1 VGEVDRVIS
10 WRYHV
15 VSLVAVVL
23 AFGLGILA
31 GTSVLDDRFVGQLE
45 RNNAQ
50 ARQERDA
57 AVALANLYERF
68 AGGLQPTL
76 RDGVLVGQ
84 DAIVVTL
91 EGVDHPAQRTVEELT
106 AAGVDVLATLELTRK
121 LADPEIEDNAAALEG
136 ILGLSGSDPE
146 TLRAGLADALA
157 ERLAVGALAQ
167 EGDVLGD
174 LLAGGF
180 VTADR
185 DLEPDALL
193 GIGGGGQLVVIAAGG
208 PQPTRSVA
216 PEALMVPFTE
226 RLVRLDAK
234 TVAVGP
240 TEDAYGFVSA
250 VRDANG
256 IPDCSMVTVDDIDL
270 AGIGGVTL
278 AMAIDR
284 LRVDADPAF
293 LPGGDYGIRGDS
305 IVPGAAEPP
314 DSCRR

>member
-1 VGEVDRVIS
+1 LR
-10 WRYHV
+10 
-15 VSLVAVVL
+15 
-23 AFGLGILA
+23 
-31 GTSVLDDRFVGQLE
+31 
-45 RNNAQ
+45 
-50 ARQERDA
+50 
-57 AVALANLYERF
+57 
-68 AGGLQPTL
+68 PTL
-76 RDGVLVGQ
+76 QDGVLAGE
-84 DAIVVTL
+84 DAIIVTL
-91 EGVDHPAQRTVEELT
+91 EGVDRPAQRTAEELT
-106 AAGVDVLATLELTRK
+106 AAGIDVLATLALTRR
-121 LADPEIEDNAAALEG
+121 LAEPEIHDNAVALGG

-157 ERLAVGALAQ
+157 ERLAVGSFAA

-193 GIGGGGQLVVIAAGG
+193 GIGGGDQLVVIAAGG

-216 PEALMVPFTE
+216 PEALLVPFTE
-226 RLVRLDAK
+226 RLVRLEAP

-250 VRDANG
+250 VREANA

-293 LPGGDYGIRGDS
+293 RPGGDYGTRGDS

>member
-1 VGEVDRVIS
+1 MIS

-31 GTSVLDDRFVGQLE
+31 GTSVIGEGF
-45 RNNAQ
+45 
-50 ARQERDA
+50 ARELQKNYDEAIRQRDEA
-57 AVALANLYERF
+57 LSQVALYERF
-68 AGGLQPTL
+68 AEALQPTL
-76 RDGVLVGQ
+76 RDDLLVGEE
-84 DAIVVTL
+84 AVVVTS
-91 EGVDHPAQRTVEELT
+91 EGVDRPARQAADALS
-106 AAGVDVLATLELTRK
+106 AAGVDVLATLELTRL
-121 LADPEIEDNAAALEG
+121 LAEPEIEDNASVLAG
-136 ILGLSGSDPE
+136 ILGVSESDPE
-146 TLRAGLADALA
+146 TLRAGVADAIA
-157 ERLAVGALAQ
+157 ERLAEGSLAA

-185 DLEPDALL
+185 DLEADALL

-208 PQPTRSVA
+208 PQPTRSPA
-216 PEALMVPFTE
+216 PESLLVPLTE
-226 RLVRLDAK
+226 QLVQLEVP

-240 TEDAYGFVSA
+240 TEDAYGFVTA
-250 VRDANG
+250 VREANG

-270 AGIGGVTL
+270 SGIGGITL

-284 LRVDADPAF
+284 LRDDAEPAF

-305 IVPGAAEPP
+305 IVPGATEPP

>member
-1 VGEVDRVIS
+1 MIS

-15 VSLVAVVL
+15 VSIVAVVL

-31 GTSVLDDRFVGQLE
+31 GTSVIGEGF
-45 RNNAQ
+45 
-50 ARQERDA
+50 ARELQKNYDEAIRQRDEA
-57 AVALANLYERF
+57 LSQVALYERF
-68 AGGLQPTL
+68 AEALQPTL
-76 RDGVLVGQ
+76 RDDLLVGEE
-84 DAIVVTL
+84 AVVVTS
-91 EGVDHPAQRTVEELT
+91 EGVDRPARQAADALS
-106 AAGVDVLATLELTRK
+106 AAGVDVLATLELTRL
-121 LADPEIEDNAAALEG
+121 LAEPEIEDNASVLAG
-136 ILGLSGSDPE
+136 ILGVSGSDPE
-146 TLRAGLADALA
+146 TLRAGVADAIA
-157 ERLAVGALAQ
+157 ERLAEGSLAA

-185 DLEPDALL
+185 DLEADALL

-208 PQPTRSVA
+208 PQPTRSPP
-216 PEALMVPFTE
+216 PESLLVPLTE
-226 RLVRLDAK
+226 DLVQLEVP

-240 TEDAYGFVSA
+240 TEDAYGFVTA
-250 VRDANG
+250 VREANG

-270 AGIGGVTL
+270 PGIGGITL

-284 LRVDADPAF
+284 LRDDAEPAF

-305 IVPGAAEPP
+305 IVPGATEPP

>member
-1 VGEVDRVIS
+1 VIS

-15 VSLVAVVL
+15 VSIVAVIL

-31 GTSVLDDRFVGQLE
+31 GTSVVGDRFAADLQKNYEEAKRERDQALDDVELLE
-45 RNNAQ
+45 RFT
-50 ARQERDA
+50 
-57 AVALANLYERF
+57 V
-68 AGGLQPTL
+68 GLQPSL
-76 RDGVLVGQ
+76 RDSVLIGQ
-84 DAIVVTL
+84 DAVVVTL
-91 EGVDHPAQRTVEELT
+91 EGVDRPAQRTVEELT
-106 AAGVDVLATLELTRK
+106 AAGVEVLATLELTRL
-121 LADPEIEDNAAALEG
+121 LAEPEIEDHASVLAG
-136 ILGLSGSDPE
+136 ILGLSGSDPG

-157 ERLAVGALAQ
+157 ERLARGALAA

-193 GIGGGGQLVVIAAGG
+193 GIGGGGQLVLIAAGG
-208 PQPTRSVA
+208 PEPVRSLA
-216 PEALMVPFTE
+216 PEGLLVPFTE
-226 RLVRLDAK
+226 QLVRLEAP

-256 IPDCSMVTVDDIDL
+256 IPGCSMVTVDDIDL
-270 AGIGGVTL
+270 LGIGGITL

-284 LRVDADPAF
+284 LRDDADPAF
-293 LPGGDYGIRGDS
+293 RPGGDYGTRGDS
-305 IVPGAAEPP
+305 IVPGTAEPP

>member
-1 VGEVDRVIS
+1 VIS

-15 VSLVAVVL
+15 VSIVAVIL

-31 GTSVLDDRFVGQLE
+31 GTSVVGDRFARDLQLNYEEAKRERDQALDDVELLE
-45 RNNAQ
+45 RFI
-50 ARQERDA
+50 
-57 AVALANLYERF
+57 V
-68 AGGLQPTL
+68 GLEPSL
-76 RDGVLVGQ
+76 RDSVLIGQ
-84 DAIVVTL
+84 DAVVVTL
-91 EGVDHPAQRTVEELT
+91 EGVDRPAQRTVEELT
-106 AAGVDVLATLELTRK
+106 AAGVEVLATLELTRL
-121 LADPEIEDNAAALEG
+121 LAEPEIEDHAPVLAG
-136 ILGLSGSDPE
+136 ILGVSGSDPE

-157 ERLAVGALAQ
+157 ERLARGALAA

-208 PQPTRSVA
+208 PQPVRSLA
-216 PEALMVPFTE
+216 PEAFLVPFTE
-226 RLVRLDAK
+226 QLVRLEAP

-250 VRDANG
+250 VRAANG
-256 IPDCSMVTVDDIDL
+256 IPGCSMVTVDDIDL
-270 AGIGGVTL
+270 TGIGGITL
-278 AMAIDR
+278 AMSIDR
-284 LRVDADPAF
+284 LRDDADPTF
-293 LPGGDYGIRGDS
+293 RPGGDYGTRGDS
-305 IVPGAAEPP
+305 IVPGAEDPP

>member
-1 VGEVDRVIS
+1 VIS

-15 VSLVAVVL
+15 VSIVAVIL

-31 GTSVLDDRFVGQLE
+31 GTSVVSDRFAIDLQKNYDE
-45 RNNAQ
+45 AI
-50 ARQERDA
+50 AERDA
-57 AVALANLYERF
+57 ALDNVELLERS
-68 AGGLQPTL
+68 AVGLQPAL
-76 RDGVLVGQ
+76 RDGVLVGE
-84 DAIVVTL
+84 DAVVVTL
-91 EGVDHPAQRTVEELT
+91 EGVDRPAQRTVEELT
-106 AAGVDVLATLELTRK
+106 AAGVDVLATLELTRR
-121 LADPEIEDNAAALEG
+121 LDGPEIEESAGVLAG

-146 TLRAGLADALA
+146 TLRAGVADALA
-157 ERLAVGALAQ
+157 ERLAVGSVGAD
-167 EGDVLGD
+167 GDVLGD

-208 PQPTRSVA
+208 PQPTRSPA
-216 PEALMVPFTE
+216 PEALLVPFTE
-226 RLVRLDAK
+226 RLVGLEAP

-240 TEDAYGFVSA
+240 SDDAYGFVAA

-270 AGIGGVTL
+270 VGIGGITL

-284 LRVDADPAF
+284 LRDDAEPAF
-293 LPGGDYGIRGDS
+293 RPGGDYGIRGDS
-305 IVPGAAEPP
+305 IVPGATEPP

>member
-1 VGEVDRVIS
+1 VIS

-15 VSLVAVVL
+15 VSIVAVIL
-23 AFGLGILA
+23 SFGLGILA
-31 GTSVLDDRFVGQLE
+31 GTSVVGDRFAADLQKNYEEAKRERDQALDDVELLE
-45 RNNAQ
+45 RFI
-50 ARQERDA
+50 
-57 AVALANLYERF
+57 V
-68 AGGLQPTL
+68 GLEPSL
-76 RDGVLVGQ
+76 RDSVLIGQ
-84 DAIVVTL
+84 DAVVVTL
-91 EGVDHPAQRTVEELT
+91 EGVNRPAQRTVEELT
-106 AAGVDVLATLELTRK
+106 AAGVEVLATLELTRL
-121 LADPEIEDNAAALEG
+121 LAEPDLEDHASALAG

-157 ERLAVGALAQ
+157 ERLARGALAA

-208 PQPTRSVA
+208 SQPVRSLA
-216 PEALMVPFTE
+216 PEALLVPFTE
-226 RLVRLDAK
+226 QLVRLEAA

-256 IPDCSMVTVDDIDL
+256 IPGCSMVTVDDIDL
-270 AGIGGVTL
+270 PGIGGITL

-284 LRVDADPAF
+284 LRDDADPAF
-293 LPGGDYGIRGDS
+293 RPGGDYGTRGDS
-305 IVPGAAEPP
+305 IVPGAEDPP

>member
-1 VGEVDRVIS
+1 VIS

-15 VSLVAVVL
+15 VSIVAVIL

-31 GTSVLDDRFVGQLE
+31 GTSVVGDRFAADLQKNYEEAKRERDQALDDVELLE
-45 RNNAQ
+45 RFT
-50 ARQERDA
+50 
-57 AVALANLYERF
+57 V
-68 AGGLQPTL
+68 GLQPSL
-76 RDGVLVGQ
+76 RDSVLIGQ
-84 DAIVVTL
+84 DAVVVTL
-91 EGVDHPAQRTVEELT
+91 EGVDRPAQRTVEELT
-106 AAGVDVLATLELTRK
+106 AAGVEVLATLELTRL
-121 LADPEIEDNAAALEG
+121 LAEPEIEDHVSALAG

-157 ERLAVGALAQ
+157 ERLARGALAA
-167 EGDVLGD
+167 EGEVLGD

-193 GIGGGGQLVVIAAGG
+193 GIGGSGQLVVIAAGG
-208 PQPTRSVA
+208 QQPVRSLA
-216 PEALMVPFTE
+216 PEALLVPFTE
-226 RLVRLDAK
+226 QLVQLEAP

-250 VRDANG
+250 IRDANG
-256 IPDCSMVTVDDIDL
+256 IPGCSMVTVDDIDL
-270 AGIGGVTL
+270 AGIGGITL

-284 LRVDADPAF
+284 LRDDPDPAF
-293 LPGGDYGIRGDS
+293 RPGGDYGTRGDS
-305 IVPGAAEPP
+305 IVPSAAEPP

>member
-1 VGEVDRVIS
+1 VIS

-15 VSLVAVVL
+15 VSIVAVIL

-31 GTSVLDDRFVGQLE
+31 GTSVVGDRFARDLQLNYE
-45 RNNAQ
+45 EAK
-50 ARQERDA
+50 QERDL
-57 AVALANLYERF
+57 ALDNVELLERF
-68 AGGLQPTL
+68 AVGLQPTL
-76 RDGVLVGQ
+76 RDGVLVGE
-84 DAIVVTL
+84 DAVVVTL
-91 EGVDHPAQRTVEELT
+91 EGVDRPAQRTVEELT
-106 AAGVDVLATLELTRK
+106 AAGVDVLATLELTRR
-121 LADPEIEDNAAALEG
+121 LDEPEIEENAAVLAG

-146 TLRAGLADALA
+146 TLRSGLADALA
-157 ERLAVGALAQ
+157 ERLTVGALAE

-208 PQPTRSVA
+208 PQPTRSPA
-216 PEALMVPFTE
+216 PEALLVPFTE
-226 RLVRLDAK
+226 RLVGLDAL

-240 TEDAYGFVSA
+240 TDDAYGFVAA

-256 IPDCSMVTVDDIDL
+256 IPDCSIVTVDDIDL
-270 AGIGGVTL
+270 VGIGGITL

-284 LRVDADPAF
+284 LRDDAEPAF

-305 IVPGAAEPP
+305 IVPGATEPP

>member
-1 VGEVDRVIS
+1 MIS

-15 VSLVAVVL
+15 VSIVAVIL

-31 GTSVLDDRFVGQLE
+31 GTSVVGDRFAADLQKNYEEAKRERDQALDDVELLE
-45 RNNAQ
+45 RFT
-50 ARQERDA
+50 
-57 AVALANLYERF
+57 V
-68 AGGLQPTL
+68 GLEPSL
-76 RDGVLVGQ
+76 RDSVLIGQ
-84 DAIVVTL
+84 DAVVVTL
-91 EGVDHPAQRTVEELT
+91 EGVDRPAQRTVEELT
-106 AAGVDVLATLELTRK
+106 AAGVEVLATFELTRL
-121 LADPEIEDNAAALEG
+121 LAEPDLEDHASALAG

-146 TLRAGLADALA
+146 TLRVGLADALA
-157 ERLAVGALAQ
+157 ERLAVGSLAAQ
-167 EGDVLGD
+167 GDVLGD

-185 DLEPDALL
+185 DLEADALL

-208 PQPTRSVA
+208 PQPVRSLA
-216 PEALMVPFTE
+216 PEALLVPFTE
-226 RLVRLDAK
+226 QLVRLEAP

-256 IPDCSMVTVDDIDL
+256 IPGCSMVTVDDIDL
-270 AGIGGVTL
+270 PGIGGITL

-284 LRVDADPAF
+284 LRDDADPAF
-293 LPGGDYGIRGDS
+293 RPGGDYGTRGDA
-305 IVPGAAEPP
+305 IVPGAEDPP